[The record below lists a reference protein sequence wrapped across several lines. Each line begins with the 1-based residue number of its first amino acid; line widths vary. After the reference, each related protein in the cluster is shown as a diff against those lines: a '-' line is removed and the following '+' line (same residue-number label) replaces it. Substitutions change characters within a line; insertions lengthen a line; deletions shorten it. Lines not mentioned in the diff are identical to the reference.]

1 MAATQA
7 EKQQNDVNSEKVQ
20 PDQHINVRNSLL
32 QNGTDKSGVRA
43 GGSVVIPKTKNTG
56 GKNLAIEMSQY
67 RQDGNSGG
75 STSIPTHNTTVGPV
89 QTGGPCVSDTSET
102 ESSASGAPTSES
114 SPFSGEAPPSGDG
127 YGFPYSRDA
136 VHNSGEGLH
145 AFGPRHSFG
154 GPKQPTPNFSQP
166 PQPRFVS
173 GQAISQ
179 QTGPTPTLNQL
190 LQSSNPMPHRYQN
203 SYDQPYNQGWSQ
215 KPMGPYSGAPSLAPT
230 ATPTYRTQGT
240 LPSPYGSA
248 APTAGYSD
256 AGRTGWPGHSVTSQH
271 PPSSPG
277 PPSSGATPASQPSPQ
292 PTAPSHSPGPG
303 SGLPPSPQHQGFP
316 SRPAQP
322 TTPNAHGPDAADL
335 SGGNS
340 NDSSGGPI
348 PGTPNS
354 QGMRPT
360 PSPTGSTGSRSM
372 SPAVGQQNIPMPPRP
387 SSGPSDPPTR
397 ISHSPIG
404 SAPGSYP
411 STHPASHPS
420 HAPHGYK
427 THPGMTPSA
436 PPTAQQM
443 TIYQTSQ
450 QYPQSGGY
458 PPRSQQYP
466 GQGYGPPVSQ
476 APPSNAMSAQQYQ
489 GRQPN
494 HMPNSQFQPY
504 QQGWPT
510 PPPSSKGNG
519 PPQAPTSPRPPHYLK
534 HHLQHK
540 MGFGAISGTP
550 PSPGPPQ
557 TYHMGPPPPGHHHS
571 GMGPPNNPSM
581 GPPNIPSSGSQP
593 MPNSHSQHDGPM
605 PPPSSTPNSHSIPP
619 DMMDNGITTTAQS
632 GMGAHVSTASSGS
645 VTSVVT
651 TGPDGAPIDEG
662 SQQST
667 LSNASAAS
675 GEDPQCT
682 TPKSGRKNDMGGHY
696 SHPSTPQSTVPSPGA
711 ASMNSIH
718 EEYSE
723 ISSPN
728 WPRTPAS
735 PVFNSHVPPQDTY
748 RSKKTDSLGKLYE
761 MDDSP
766 DRRGWLDKLLAF
778 MDERRTPITTCPTI
792 SKNPLDL
799 FRLYVY
805 VKERGGF
812 MEVTKNKTW
821 KDIAGLLGI
830 GASSSAAYTLR
841 KHYTKNLL
849 AYECQFDRGG
859 IDPQPI
865 INQVEA
871 SSKKKSAKAASVPSP
886 GSSNSQDSFPA
897 PGSGGGSLDGY
908 GYGYAPGPNQDYNTG
923 QRPSSQANAP
933 SPHGGAGN
941 VNHLNNSGAP
951 GGPSPAGGA
960 GDNVNVSNPF
970 DDVSPSSN
978 PRGGPFA
985 GGQHPPYTAGAPP
998 RQQGQNYSGGQ
1009 GAAGPGGTPSDQY
1022 SPYSSSPGYPPAVRP
1037 SPYPPY
1043 SGGDSGVPPPSPGS
1057 SQTPPASSQ
1066 DHYNRYGMG
1075 NTPSGGY
1082 QPRPSYGATPNS
1094 GGPPTSQPPAGPY
1107 APQQDYYRPD
1117 QPGAPNSTSY
1127 QQPKNMPPPGPQPPR
1142 RHPDFAKDQ
1151 QSYSQYGQNRP
1162 QMYNWPN
1169 NSQFRPSQYSGSG
1182 GPQSQQWQGARPS
1195 GQWDRYPP
1203 PNQPYSQGP
1212 PGQQQWNAMAAQVPG
1227 QPPPMRTPMGP
1238 RSGKPFSPSMIPP
1251 KGGQQPQMGASYT
1264 PNQVPKREITF
1275 PPDSVEATVPV
1286 VYRRK
1291 KLCKQDLGPVD
1302 AWRIMMSLR
1311 SGLLAE
1317 STYAIDMLNILLYD
1331 DTSIQYFGLNQ
1342 WPSLLDLLLE
1352 HFRKGLS
1359 DIFDRPFPKPETE
1372 VAKEPDMGAVAEPI
1386 DPDHKTVLL
1395 KETNN
1400 YSTISRRGDPI
1411 KVEKS
1416 DDLFVRDHRKS
1427 WDVHGDSHQ
1436 SDLFK
1441 EVETDPWNIHADHLL
1456 PTFQAE
1462 FGRIPFHMKLKEEGE
1477 SSCKREEETYSAFRP
1492 PTPPPDEGPPAASKS
1507 DRKRRTKT
1515 LNDVI
1520 SRIKKDTNS
1529 TESAPAII
1537 SAEVNNTPSADLI
1550 DKVKTEDIECE
1561 KTSVDLSVSVNGELK
1576 TNETSDNEMV
1586 SQVQNRAG
1594 SFKRRRSSDVE
1605 DEAYTRDEASL
1616 ILLTESQDNLGK
1628 RCVCMSNI
1636 LRSLTFVPG
1645 NEAEFSK
1652 NATFLKLAGK
1662 LLLLH
1667 HSHPPRTQ
1675 KTRNYDREEDA
1686 DFGDSCSSLQGEGE
1700 WWWDFLQQIRE
1711 NILVAIANISGQI
1724 DVSQFSEEIARPL
1737 LDGLLHWAICPSA
1750 AGQDPFP
1757 SVGPSSLLSPQRL
1770 ALEALCKLCVTNCN
1784 VDLVIATPPFSRL
1797 EKLCGVLTKHLCR
1810 SEDQVLR
1817 EFSINLLHYL
1827 AAADSSLARV
1837 VASQTP
1843 CVSLLVAFIEHAEQ
1857 SALGVANQHGIGA
1870 LRDNPD
1876 SMGTSLDMLRRA
1888 AATLV
1893 FLAQHPDN
1901 RALMVQQEAR
1911 LLALVMSQILDQQV
1925 ALLLSKVLFQ
1935 ISRS

>member
-1477 SSCKREEETYSAFRP
+1477 SSCKREEETYRP